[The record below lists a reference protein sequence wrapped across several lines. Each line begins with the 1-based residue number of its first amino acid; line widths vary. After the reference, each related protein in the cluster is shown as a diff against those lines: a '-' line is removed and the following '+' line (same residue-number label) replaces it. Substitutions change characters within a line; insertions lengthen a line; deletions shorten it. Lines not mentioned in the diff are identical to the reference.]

1 MMGEICQLFSRK
13 INYPVDKPGGMVYNI
28 STDRESATDDA
39 PDLLI
44 KEMTAKFARLGGYF
58 FLFSA
63 SDMIA

>member
-1 MMGEICQLFSRK
+1 
-13 INYPVDKPGGMVYNI
+13 MVYNI

-44 KEMTAKFARLGGYF
+44 KEMTTKFARLGGYF

-63 SDMIA
+63 SDMIVYTRPMSSTTNAANISRS